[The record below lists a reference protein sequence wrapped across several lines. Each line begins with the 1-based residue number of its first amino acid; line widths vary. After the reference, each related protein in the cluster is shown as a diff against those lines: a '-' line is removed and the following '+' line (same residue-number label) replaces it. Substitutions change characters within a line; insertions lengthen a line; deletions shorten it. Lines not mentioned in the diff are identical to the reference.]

1 MLFEITYRRNKEIT
15 SRKQF
20 IQFIHR
26 DIYIYIETRIL
37 WNWNELLKK
46 EIIASIFTIFFV
58 RRYKSR
64 GRISDNS
71 NNKSSH
77 MLEMKR
83 SIVTVVRG
91 LFLVPEKP
99 IPIFS
104 KKTTISLY
112 YQFPL
117 WISPHDHHDGPL
129 FFSSNL
135 LLEFSDGFQCRS
147 SGGVLTTM
155 ETIKKQST
163 FGENAK
169 KEKKERKKKN

>member
-1 MLFEITYRRNKEIT
+1 M
-15 SRKQF
+15 
-20 IQFIHR
+20 
-26 DIYIYIETRIL
+26 IYIYIFISKRMVNIETRIL

-58 RRYKSR
+58 RRCKSR

-163 FGENAK
+163 FGKNAK
-169 KEKKERKKKN
+169 KEKKERKKRKKN